1 LRSSRRFPRGDE
13 VVDVALAY
21 RPDVAPLDIEMPGRT
36 GLDAA

>member
-1 LRSSRRFPRGDE
+1 MRSSTSP
-13 VVDVALAY
+13 LAY